1 MLPSDARARISG
13 LPDHVSVGGDAVVHE
28 DVAGAR
34 LRVSAASFFQSGP
47 AAAELL
53 VHTVRDACGSLLND
67 SGPVLDAYGGVGLF
81 AAGLPLSSAIVVES
95 SRSACADARVNV
107 PAAEVVC
114 MPFEQWTPSRVRLAV
129 VDPARAGLG
138 RDAAAVLAATGAERV
153 VLVSCDPVSLAR
165 DAVLLAE
172 RGYGLACSTV
182 LDLFPNT
189 PHVEVVSVFERR

>member
-1 MLPSDARARISG
+1 
-13 LPDHVSVGGDAVVHE
+13 
-28 DVAGAR
+28 
-34 LRVSAASFFQSGP
+34 
-47 AAAELL
+47 
-53 VHTVRDACGSLLND
+53 
-67 SGPVLDAYGGVGLF
+67 
-81 AAGLPLSSAIVVES
+81 
-95 SRSACADARVNV
+95 
-107 PAAEVVC
+107 

-153 VLVSCDPVSLAR
+153 VLVSCDPVSLAS

-172 RGYGLACSTV
+172 RGYGLAGSTV